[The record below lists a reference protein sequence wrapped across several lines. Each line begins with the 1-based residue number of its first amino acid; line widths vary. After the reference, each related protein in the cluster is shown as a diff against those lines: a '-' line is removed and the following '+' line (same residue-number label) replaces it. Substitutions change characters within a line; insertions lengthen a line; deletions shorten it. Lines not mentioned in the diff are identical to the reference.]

1 MAYPADVAR
10 ASILFGIVLLFTGCS
25 HAAPTPVAPTKSSV
39 ARAPTPAHAL
49 ATGCRATPATVY
61 GDEPVVFEIQAPSPG
76 QADVELLDARGGS
89 VQRGSVKVPGEWRPE
104 LVESG
109 DFALQAGRERV
120 TCRVTVNR
128 ELSRASQTM
137 R

>member
-1 MAYPADVAR
+1 MAYPAAVAR
-10 ASILFGIVLLFTGCS
+10 ASILFGIVLLFAGCS
-25 HAAPTPVAPTKSSV
+25 HAAPTPVAPAKPSV
-39 ARAPTPAHAL
+39 APAPTPAHA
-49 ATGCRATPATVY
+49 APSGCRATPATVY

-76 QADVELLDARGGS
+76 QADVELLDAGGGS
-89 VQRGSVKVPGEWRPE
+89 VQRGSVKVPGAWRPE
-104 LVESG
+104 LAESG
-109 DFALQAGRERV
+109 DFTLQVGSQRV